1 MGTWHTKI
9 EGNDTF
15 QDIYQ
20 GFYGLYN
27 QGASPQLASVQ
38 IKADFASL
46 WMDEE
51 DRNNALFA
59 LVLAQWE
66 TKSLEVELLAELK
79 EIIVTEKDLDVW
91 KALGA
96 SPEQLEERKLELA
109 NFWKKVS
116 VEREKPKRRIRP
128 KWEFKLESIMSLP
141 APDGNKILD
150 VNEEFVNEQYS
161 CTSALLNWQSGGGG
175 VFNYLGQGKDL
186 KAQWLD
192 ARPLEIWHEKGLVFR
207 QKNTSITFLGDE
219 VKIVYK
225 RIAYAIGGL

>member
-20 GFYGLYN
+20 GFYSLYN
-27 QGASPQLASVQ
+27 QGASPQLASIQ
-38 IKADFASL
+38 IKADFAAF

-66 TKSLEVELLAELK
+66 TKSLEMELLAELK
-79 EIIVTEKDLDVW
+79 EIIVTGKDLEVW
-91 KALGA
+91 KGLGA
-96 SPEQLEERKLELA
+96 STEQLEARKLELA

-116 VEREKPKRRIRP
+116 VGREKPKRRIRP
-128 KWEFKLESIMSLP
+128 KWEFNLLPILSLP

-161 CTSALLNWQSGGGG
+161 CTSALLNWQSGGGV

-192 ARPLEIWHEKGLVFR
+192 ARTLEIWHEKGLVFR

-225 RIAYAIGGL
+225 GIA

>member
-9 EGNDTF
+9 DGNDTF

-20 GFYGLYN
+20 GFYQLYN
-27 QGASPQLASVQ
+27 QGASSQQASAQ
-38 IKADFASL
+38 IKADFVAY

-66 TKSLEVELLAELK
+66 TKCLEKELLAEVKDILS
-79 EIIVTEKDLDVW
+79 TGKDLEVW

-96 SPEQLEERKLELA
+96 SVEQLEERKLELA
-109 NFWKKVS
+109 SFWKKVS

-128 KWEFKLESIMSLP
+128 KWEFALRLRLSLVS
-141 APDGNKILD
+141 PDGKKVLE
-150 VNEEFVNEQYS
+150 VNDEIVNHHYT
-161 CTSALLNWQSGGGG
+161 CTSALLNWERGGGG
-175 VFNYLGQGKDL
+175 VFNYIGEGKDL

-192 ARPLEIWHEKGLVFR
+192 AQTLEIHHEKGLEFH
-207 QKNTSITFLGDE
+207 QKNPSLYFFGEE
-219 VKIVYK
+219 VRIVYEEL
-225 RIAYAIGGL
+225 R

>member
-9 EGNDTF
+9 DGNDTF

-20 GFYGLYN
+20 GFYQLYN
-27 QGASPQLASVQ
+27 QGASPQQASAQ
-38 IKADFASL
+38 IKADFVAY

-66 TKSLEVELLAELK
+66 TKCLEKELLAEVKDILS
-79 EIIVTEKDLDVW
+79 TGKDLEVW

-96 SPEQLEERKLELA
+96 SVEQLEERKLELA
-109 NFWKKVS
+109 SFWKKVS

-128 KWEFKLESIMSLP
+128 KWEFALRLRLSLVS
-141 APDGNKILD
+141 PDGKKVLE
-150 VNEEFVNEQYS
+150 VNDEIVNHHYT
-161 CTSALLNWQSGGGG
+161 CTSALLNWERGGGG
-175 VFNYLGQGKDL
+175 VFNYIGEGKDL

-192 ARPLEIWHEKGLVFR
+192 AQTLEIHHEKGLEFH
-207 QKNTSITFLGDE
+207 QKNPSLYFFGEE
-219 VKIVYK
+219 VRIVYK
-225 RIAYAIGGL
+225 ELR